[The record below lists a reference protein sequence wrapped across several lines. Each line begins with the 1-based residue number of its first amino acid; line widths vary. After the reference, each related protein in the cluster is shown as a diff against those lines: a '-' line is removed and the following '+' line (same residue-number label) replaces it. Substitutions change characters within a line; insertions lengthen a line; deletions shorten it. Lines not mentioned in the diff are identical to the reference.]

1 MGQKKRK
8 KEGKGV
14 YAKNSETDKKK
25 IFLVLDIWLAR
36 KKRKDGVR
44 TRERER
50 KQKGRRTSSRYVDK
64 LEGEFAIRLVAL
76 SHRPSR

>member
-1 MGQKKRK
+1 LGQKKK

-44 TRERER
+44 TREREKTEGKKN
-50 KQKGRRTSSRYVDK
+50 KQ
-64 LEGEFAIRLVAL
+64 
-76 SHRPSR
+76 

>member
-1 MGQKKRK
+1 LGQKKRK

-44 TRERER
+44 TREREKTEGKKN
-50 KQKGRRTSSRYVDK
+50 KQ
-64 LEGEFAIRLVAL
+64 
-76 SHRPSR
+76 

>member
-44 TRERER
+44 TREREKTEGKKN
-50 KQKGRRTSSRYVDK
+50 KQ
-64 LEGEFAIRLVAL
+64 
-76 SHRPSR
+76 